1 MKKLIDDLYKMYSHI
16 LTGDEEDADIIIFS
30 VLEAL
35 KRKDILELIEEM
47 DEQELYSM
55 VGLYMLEKFKSKMAR
70 EGVGQSQM
78 LTEDEI
84 KHLH

>member
-1 MKKLIDDLYKMYSHI
+1 MKLIDDLYKMYSHI
-16 LTGDEEDADIIIFS
+16 LTGDEEDADIIVFS

-35 KRKDILELIEEM
+35 NREDILELIEDM

-55 VGLYMLEKFKSKMAR
+55 VGLYMLEKFKRKMAD
-70 EGVGQSQM
+70 EGIGENRM

-84 KHLH
+84 KTLH

>member
-1 MKKLIDDLYKMYSHI
+1 MKKLIDDLYNMYSHI

-47 DEQELYSM
+47 HEQELYSM
-55 VGLYMLEKFKSKMAR
+55 VGIYLLEKFKNKMAE
-70 EGVGQSQM
+70 EGVGQNQM

>member
-1 MKKLIDDLYKMYSHI
+1 MKLIDDLYKMYSHI
-16 LTGDEEDADIIIFS
+16 LTGDEEDADIIVFS

-35 KRKDILELIEEM
+35 KREDLLELIEEM

-55 VGLYMLEKFKSKMAR
+55 VGMYMLEKFKSKMAR

-78 LTEDEI
+78 LGVDEL

>member
-1 MKKLIDDLYKMYSHI
+1 MKIIDDLYKMYRHI
-16 LTGDEEDADIIIFS
+16 LTGDEEDADIIVFS

-35 KRKDILELIEEM
+35 KRKDLLEIVEEM

-55 VGLYMLEKFKSKMAR
+55 VGLYMMEKFKRKMA
-70 EGVGQSQM
+70 EDGVGQSQM

-84 KHLH
+84 KNLH